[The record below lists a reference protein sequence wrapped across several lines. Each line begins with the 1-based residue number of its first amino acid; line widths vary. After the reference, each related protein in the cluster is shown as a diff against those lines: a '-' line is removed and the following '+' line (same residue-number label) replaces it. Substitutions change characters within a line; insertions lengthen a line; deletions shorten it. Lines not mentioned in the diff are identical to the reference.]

1 MINLIFNIQ
10 YTNFLRPLFCL
21 FLVKSAKIRPEIF
34 FSVAPFELFGR
45 NFCLATLQHWLCVV
59 VLLRTENTCRPGRYG
74 KESCCPPCYPWAE
87 SSRETERGGPCLP
100 IATEVALLAVPARP
114 ALNRSGLLSLSHTQH
129 SVLQRQADGTVYAG
143 VIGSKWRSSVL

>member
-1 MINLIFNIQ
+1 
-10 YTNFLRPLFCL
+10 
-21 FLVKSAKIRPEIF
+21 
-34 FSVAPFELFGR
+34 VAPFELFGR

-74 KESCCPPCYPWAE
+74 RE
-87 SSRETERGGPCLP
+87 SSLQGGQQ
-100 IATEVALLAVPARP
+100 AGLLAVPARP

-143 VIGSKWRSSVL
+143 VIGSKWRSSVLLFAADSDCIPIVGAVKP

>member
-1 MINLIFNIQ
+1 MRELKTCRPGQ
-10 YTNFLRPLFCL
+10 YLSVCMVCVLLPCL
-21 FLVKSAKIRPEIF
+21 PEEGSIHCRLGQYGKS
-34 FSVAPFELFGR
+34 
-45 NFCLATLQHWLCVV
+45 QLCVV
-59 VLLRTENTCRPGRYG
+59 VLLRTENTCQLGRYG

-87 SSRETERGGPCLP
+87 SSRETERGGSCRP